1 MRPSYFINKALA
13 GMRNAL
19 LVNILAVATIAV
31 SLTLLGAF
39 FVVII
44 NAISLTER
52 LGSRLEVVAY
62 LKDNVSGELL
72 TGLEENIKSFQEVR
86 EIAYISKEDALASL
100 KKGLADDPSVLDG
113 IEGNPLPASLVI
125 RLKDDFQNAGGIKS
139 VTRKLRGISSV
150 EDLQYGGELLERFSV
165 LISVVKFGGAA
176 LGFGLILSTLLI
188 VSNTI
193 KLTIQTRMDEIEVM
207 RLVGA
212 TPLFIKTPFFIEGG
226 ILGLIGASFATAA
239 LAVLKLLVEY
249 NLGSDL
255 NLLFGASIDLLPY
268 QAVVGLFCFG
278 VLFGLTGSILSF
290 WRFSKA

>member
-19 LVNILAVATIAV
+19 LVNILAVVTIAA

-44 NAISLTER
+44 NATNLTES

-72 TGLEENIKSFQEVR
+72 TGLEENIKGFPEVK
-86 EIAYISKEDALASL
+86 EIAYISKEEALASL
-100 KKGLADDPSVLDG
+100 KKELADDPSVLDG

-125 RLKDDFQNAGGIKS
+125 RLKDDFQNSAGIKS
-139 VTRKLRGISSV
+139 VTRKLRGVNSI

-165 LISVVKFGGAA
+165 LISVIKFGGAA

-212 TPLFIKTPFFIEGG
+212 TPLFIKTPFFIEGV
-226 ILGLIGASFATAA
+226 ILGFIGASFATAA

-255 NLLFGASIDLLPY
+255 NLLFGSGIDLLPY
-268 QAVVGLFCFG
+268 QAVVGLFAFG
-278 VLFGLTGSILSF
+278 MVFGLSGSVISL
-290 WRFSKA
+290 WRFPKT

>member
-19 LVNILAVATIAV
+19 LVNLLAVVTIAV
-31 SLTLLGAF
+31 SLTLLGVF

-44 NAISLTER
+44 NATSLTER

-72 TGLEENIKSFQEVR
+72 TGLEENIKSFPEVR
-86 EIAYISKEDALASL
+86 EIAYISKEEALASL

-125 RLKDDFQNAGGIKS
+125 RLKDDFQNSGGIKS

-165 LISVVKFGGAA
+165 LISVIKFGGAA
-176 LGFGLILSTLLI
+176 LGLGLILSTLLI

-193 KLTIQTRMDEIEVM
+193 KLTIQTRMDEVEVM

-226 ILGLIGASFATAA
+226 ILGLIGAFFAT
-239 LAVLKLLVEY
+239 LTITTLKWLIEY

-255 NLLFGASIDLLPY
+255 NLLFGAGIDLLPY
-268 QAVVGLFCFG
+268 QAVVGLFAFG
-278 VLFGLTGSILSF
+278 MAFGLSGSVISL
-290 WRFSKA
+290 WRFPKT

>member
-1 MRPSYFINKALA
+1 
-13 GMRNAL
+13 MRNAL
-19 LVNILAVATIAV
+19 LVNFLAVVTIAV

-44 NAISLTER
+44 NAINLTER

-72 TGLEENIKSFQEVR
+72 SGLEENIKSFPEVR
-86 EIAYISKEDALASL
+86 EIAYISKEEALASL

-125 RLKDDFQNAGGIKS
+125 RLKDDFQNSGGIKS

-150 EDLQYGGELLERFSV
+150 DDLQYGGELLERFSV
-165 LISVVKFGGAA
+165 LISVIKFGGAA
-176 LGFGLILSTLLI
+176 LGLGLILSTLLI

-193 KLTIQTRMDEIEVM
+193 KLTIETRMDEIEVM

-212 TPLFIKTPFFIEGG
+212 TPFFIKTPFFIEGV
-226 ILGLIGASFATAA
+226 ILGLIGAFFATLTITA
-239 LAVLKLLVEY
+239 LKWLIEY

-255 NLLFGASIDLLPY
+255 NLLFGAGIDLLPY
-268 QAVVGLFCFG
+268 QAVVGLFAFG
-278 VLFGLTGSILSF
+278 MAFGLSGSVISL
-290 WRFSKA
+290 WRFPKT

>member
-19 LVNILAVATIAV
+19 LVNLLAVVTIAV

-44 NAISLTER
+44 NATSLTER

-62 LKDNVSGELL
+62 LKNNVSGELL
-72 TGLEENIKSFQEVR
+72 TGLEDNIKSFPEVR
-86 EIAYISKEDALASL
+86 EIAYISKEDALTSL

-125 RLKDDFQNAGGIKS
+125 RLKDDFQNSGGIKS
-139 VTRKLRGISSV
+139 VTRKLRSISSI

-165 LISVVKFGGAA
+165 LISVIKFGGAA
-176 LGFGLILSTLLI
+176 LGLGLILSTLLI

-193 KLTIQTRMDEIEVM
+193 KLTIQTRMDEIEMM

-212 TPLFIKTPFFIEGG
+212 TPLFIKIPFFIEGV
-226 ILGLIGASFATAA
+226 ILGLIGAFLATGTIAA
-239 LAVLKLLVEY
+239 LAWLVEY

-255 NLLFGASIDLLPY
+255 NLLFGEEIDLLPS

-278 VLFGLTGSILSF
+278 VLFGLTGSVLSF

>member
-19 LVNILAVATIAV
+19 LVNLLAVVTIAV
-31 SLTLLGAF
+31 SLTILGAF
-39 FVVII
+39 FVVIV
-44 NAISLTER
+44 NATSLTER

-72 TGLEENIKSFQEVR
+72 TGLEENIKNFPEVR

-125 RLKDDFQNAGGIKS
+125 RLKDDFQNSGGIKS
-139 VTRKLRGISSV
+139 VTRKLRGISSI

-212 TPLFIKTPFFIEGG
+212 TPMFIKTPFFIEGV
-226 ILGLIGASFATAA
+226 ILGLIGAFFATVAIT
-239 LAVLKLLVEY
+239 VLKWLIEY

-255 NLLFGASIDLLPY
+255 NLLFGVSIDLLPY
-268 QAVVGLFCFG
+268 QAIVGLFAFG
-278 VLFGLTGSILSF
+278 MAFGLIGSVISM
-290 WRFSKA
+290 WRFSKT

>member
-1 MRPSYFINKALA
+1 LRPSYFINKALA

-19 LVNILAVATIAV
+19 LVNLLAVVTIAV

-44 NAISLTER
+44 NATSLTER

-62 LKDNVSGELL
+62 LKNNVSGELL
-72 TGLEENIKSFQEVR
+72 TGLEDNIKSFPEVR
-86 EIAYISKEDALASL
+86 EIAYISKEDALTSL

-125 RLKDDFQNAGGIKS
+125 RLKDDFQNSGGIKS
-139 VTRKLRGISSV
+139 VTRKLRSISSI

-165 LISVVKFGGAA
+165 LISVIKFGGAA
-176 LGFGLILSTLLI
+176 LGLGLILSTLLI

-193 KLTIQTRMDEIEVM
+193 KLTIQTRMDEIEMM

-212 TPLFIKTPFFIEGG
+212 TPLFIKIPFFIEGV
-226 ILGLIGASFATAA
+226 ILGLIGAFLATGTIAA
-239 LAVLKLLVEY
+239 LAWLVEY

-255 NLLFGASIDLLPY
+255 NLLFGEEIDLLPS

-278 VLFGLTGSILSF
+278 VLFGLTGSVLSF